1 MDEVGA
7 NSLAQAHG
15 LLPLLVYVGA
25 TVVLLSV
32 TLIASWLIGP
42 KTRKRLATELPYES
56 GILPV
61 GSAETTRF
69 SIEFYLIA
77 MFFVIFD
84 LETVFIFGWAIAF
97 GDLGWQGYF
106 GAAVFIG
113 VLLIALVYEL
123 STGALDYGIRK
134 RAARADTYSLAP
146 APVATAAS
154 KTPASTTG
162 TSA

>member
-1 MDEVGA
+1 MAAGGGA
-7 NSLAQAHG
+7 QTQG

-25 TVVLLSV
+25 VVVLLSV
-32 TLIASWLIGP
+32 TLLGSWIIGP
-42 KTRKRLATELPYES
+42 RTKKRLATELPYES

-97 GDLGWQGYF
+97 HGLGWPGYL

-113 VLLIALVYEL
+113 ALIVALVYEL
-123 STGALDYGIRK
+123 STGALDYGVRR
-134 RAARADTYSLAP
+134 RAAKAGQYALAP
-146 APVATAAS
+146 VLPAAPAAAAGGA
-154 KTPASTTG
+154 PAGNPT
-162 TSA
+162 